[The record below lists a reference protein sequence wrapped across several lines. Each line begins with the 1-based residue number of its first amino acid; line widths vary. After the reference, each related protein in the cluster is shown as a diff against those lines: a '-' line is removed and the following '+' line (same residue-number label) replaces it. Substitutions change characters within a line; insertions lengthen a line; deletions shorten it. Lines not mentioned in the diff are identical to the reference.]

1 MGKIE
6 SRKDEIVGLLVPR
19 ECMSV
24 AELVASLGVSE
35 VTVRRTLR
43 TMEREGRIIRTHGGV
58 KLYRRTIDYFFD
70 KKFLLNVEVK
80 KKIGERASDLVGSN
94 EVLLLDS
101 GTTVLHLARAVAR
114 KVEGGRL
121 AGLTVVTN
129 SLAVAEVLGD
139 LCRVVLLG
147 GQVRLFRRDVT
158 GLVVEKNMRMFRAHK
173 AFIGA
178 DGVTVKDGLMTTDE
192 LTSKVDEEMI
202 RRSEQVVLLADS
214 SKFDNPSFV
223 SYAGLG
229 DVDIIISDEGLAPE
243 RRREY
248 ESAGVRLFVV

>member
-1 MGKIE
+1 
-6 SRKDEIVGLLVPR
+6 
-19 ECMSV
+19 
-24 AELVASLGVSE
+24 
-35 VTVRRTLR
+35 
-43 TMEREGRIIRTHGGV
+43 V

-80 KKIGERASDLVGSN
+80 KRIGERASELVESN

-101 GTTVLHLARAVAR
+101 GTTVLHLARAIAR

-158 GLVVEKNMRMFRAHK
+158 GLVVEKNIRMFRAHK

-202 RRSEQVVLLADS
+202 RRSERVVLLADS

-223 SYAGLG
+223 SFAALR
-229 DVDIIISDEGLAPE
+229 DVDVIISDEGLASE
-243 RRREY
+243 RRKAY